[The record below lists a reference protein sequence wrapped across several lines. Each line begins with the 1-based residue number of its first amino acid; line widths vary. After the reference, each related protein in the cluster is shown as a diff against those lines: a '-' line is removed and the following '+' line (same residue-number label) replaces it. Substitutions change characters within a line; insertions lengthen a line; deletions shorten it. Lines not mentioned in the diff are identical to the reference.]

1 MPDDAPQP
9 DTNKGV
15 IFVVISTLA
24 LNATIGLMAL
34 AYCLV
39 FKVGPD
45 QVLLTA
51 FISIITG
58 LLGVIGGMLTKTSPT
73 QATAPAP
80 ITTAIPSQ
88 VHVTNKPGDPVPTT
102 TEIKTP

>member
-15 IFVVISTLA
+15 IFVVVSTLA
-24 LNATIGLMAL
+24 INATVGLSAL
-34 AYCLV
+34 SYCLV
-39 FKVGPD
+39 FKVMPD

-51 FISIITG
+51 FVSITTG
-58 LLGVIGGMLTKTSPT
+58 LLGVLGGMLTKTSPT
-73 QATAPAP
+73 QATSAAPA
-80 ITTAIPSQ
+80 TAIPSQ

-102 TEIKTP
+102 TETK

>member
-15 IFVVISTLA
+15 IFVVVVALA
-24 LNATIGLMAL
+24 FNATLGLSSL
-34 AYCLV
+34 AWCMV
-39 FKVGPD
+39 NKVDPN

-51 FISIITG
+51 VMNITSA
-58 LLGVIGGMLTKTSPT
+58 LLGVIGGMLTKTAPT
-73 QATAPAP
+73 E
-80 ITTAIPSQ
+80 TTKSVAVAIPSQ

-102 TEIKTP
+102 TEIKP

>member
-1 MPDDAPQP
+1 MPDAPEP

-15 IFVVISTLA
+15 IFVVVATLSF
-24 LNATIGLMAL
+24 NATVGLMAL
-34 AYCLV
+34 GYCLI
-39 FKVGPD
+39 FKVAPD

-73 QATAPAP
+73 Q
-80 ITTAIPSQ
+80 TTAQAIPVPIPSQ
-88 VHVTNKPGDPVPTT
+88 VHVINKPGDPVPTT
-102 TEIKTP
+102 TESTP

>member
-1 MPDDAPQP
+1 MPNDVPQP

-15 IFVVISTLA
+15 IFVVVTTLA
-24 LNATIGLMAL
+24 FNATIGLIAL

-39 FKVGPD
+39 FKVAPD

-73 QATAPAP
+73 QATAQAIPIP
-80 ITTAIPSQ
+80 ITSQ

-102 TEIKTP
+102 TEKTP

>member
-15 IFVVISTLA
+15 IFVVVTTLA
-24 LNATIGLMAL
+24 FNATLGLTAL

-39 FKVGPD
+39 FKVAPD

-73 QATAPAP
+73 QATA
-80 ITTAIPSQ
+80 AIPSQ
-88 VHVTNKPGDPVPTT
+88 VHVTNQPGDPVPTT
-102 TEIKTP
+102 TEIKA

>member
-15 IFVVISTLA
+15 IFVVVTTLA
-24 LNATIGLMAL
+24 FNATIGLIAL

-39 FKVGPD
+39 FKVAPD

-73 QATAPAP
+73 QATAAV
-80 ITTAIPSQ
+80 TIPSQ

-102 TEIKTP
+102 QEAKI